1 MTSKQIR
8 KSQDEMI
15 RLRLKWLDE
24 QIRLKRRK

>member
-1 MTSKQIR
+1 MNAKQIR

-24 QIRLKRRK
+24 QIRKNRHK